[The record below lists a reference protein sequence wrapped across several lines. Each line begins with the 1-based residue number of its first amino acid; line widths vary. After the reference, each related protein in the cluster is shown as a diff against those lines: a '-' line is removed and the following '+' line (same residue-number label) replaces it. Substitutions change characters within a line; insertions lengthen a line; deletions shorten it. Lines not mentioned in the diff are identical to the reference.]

1 MANQTSIGQGQGK
14 VFRMQ
19 EGIAHFRAFTLVELL
34 VVIAIIGILL
44 AMLLPALSR
53 GKEAARSVS
62 CGNNMHQLGLAAMTY
77 SLDNRGQI
85 PFFLDWL
92 KTYPSPVYD
101 VTTGKL
107 YPYLRSRPVYICPTD
122 QMTLVTRASQPHNRD
137 YSYSINCVICHENN
151 SAKFL
156 APSRTFLFMEANI
169 ATNDW
174 SGMIGPVDWVG
185 VGAKAIST
193 RHNGRGYLIFCDF
206 HLEKVN
212 AKTAISLERSRRF
225 WYPNTVDT
233 LHQIGLTANLPD
245 P

>member
-1 MANQTSIGQGQGK
+1 MKKTPIVPGQTA
-14 VFRMQ
+14 VFRIQ
-19 EGIAHFRAFTLVELL
+19 EAVSHRHGFTLVELL
-34 VVIAIIGILL
+34 IVIAIIGLL
-44 AMLLPALSR
+44 AAMLLPALSR

-62 CGNNMHQLGLAAMTY
+62 CANNLHQLGLAAMTY
-77 SLDNRGQI
+77 SMDNKGRI

-92 KTYPSPVYD
+92 KSFPSASYD

-107 YPYLRSRPVYICPTD
+107 YPYLRSKPVYLCPTD
-122 QMTLVTRASQPHNRD
+122 QMTLVTKATQPQNRD
-137 YSYSINCVICHENN
+137 YSYSINCVICHEND

-156 APSRTFLFMEANI
+156 VPARTFLFMEANI

-193 RHNGRGYLIFCDF
+193 RHSGRGYLIFCDF
-206 HLEKVN
+206 HLEKAN
-212 AKTAISLERSRRF
+212 AKTAASLERSKRF
-225 WYPNTVDT
+225 WYPNTTDT
-233 LHQIGLTANLPD
+233 LRQIGLSANLPD